1 MFKKIMV
8 AIGLIVV
15 MFCMIACN
23 KEIADFTYKYDYAVL
38 YLPNGNSIEG
48 WVDSW
53 LDFDN
58 SDQIQVTIEGTTY
71 LVHSSNVV
79 LIDE

>member
-1 MFKKIMV
+1 MKKLIV
-8 AIGLIVV
+8 AISLIAT
-15 MFCMIACN
+15 MLCLTGCN
-23 KEIADFTYKYDYAVL
+23 KQVVDLTYNYDYAVL

-53 LDFDN
+53 LDFEN